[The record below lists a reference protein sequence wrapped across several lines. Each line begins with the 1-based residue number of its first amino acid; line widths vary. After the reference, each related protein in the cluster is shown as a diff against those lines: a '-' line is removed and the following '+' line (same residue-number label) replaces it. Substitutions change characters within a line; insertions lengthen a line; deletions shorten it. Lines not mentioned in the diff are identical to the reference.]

1 MFSKTSK
8 KAEPIGIKASLMA
21 INTLWSEGV
30 RIRPKSVQNLGTISF
45 GLVACDG
52 RTGQNAGPLGKLV
65 PSVPRISRDIKKLLD
80 SLVTYTKT
88 SPRYTSTLLWP
99 LGLNAPLKG
108 CINTQHALYVGAV
121 F

>member
-21 INTLWSEGV
+21 INALWSEGV
-30 RIRPKSVQNLGTISF
+30 RIQPKSVQNLGTISF

-80 SLVTYTKT
+80 SLATYTKNK
-88 SPRYTSTLLWP
+88 SPL
-99 LGLNAPLKG
+99 
-108 CINTQHALYVGAV
+108 H
-121 F
+121 